1 MVSVNRWW
9 IAVAGVCMQMAL
21 GAAYAWSVFR
31 IPLTKE
37 FGWSIA
43 QVSFT
48 FTISFFCLGCTSVL
62 GGIWM
67 NRKGPRIVAIFA
79 GLMWGGGVFLAQA
92 LQRAGRAAALDHSP
106 DMVQATRRRNRAAV
120 ADGRL
125 EVVEGDAA
133 QLPWPDGSLTAVAMN
148 QVLFWLREPSAALA
162 EAHRVLRPGGRLA
175 MLSASDRTATRILMA
190 PYVRGGAT
198 LRSDSQ
204 VAGLLRTAGFSQVSV
219 TSTLIGVQFV
229 LATRT

>member
-1 MVSVNRWW
+1 VTVPVNRRRRRLAEAARRPSGRLGRL
-9 IAVAGVCMQMAL
+9 IYSAPLSSSYRRILRDLAL
-21 GAAYAWSVFR
+21 G
-31 IPLTKE
+31 P
-37 FGWSIA
+37 GD
-43 QVSFT
+43 
-48 FTISFFCLGCTSVL
+48 VL
-62 GGIWM
+62 LEV
-67 NRKGPRIVAIFA
+67 GP
-79 GLMWGGGVFLAQA
+79 GGGVFMAQA

-133 QLPWPDGSLTAVAMN
+133 QLPWPDESFTAVAMN
-148 QVLFWLREPSAALA
+148 QVLFWLREPGAALA
-162 EAHRVLRPGGRLA
+162 EARRVLRPGGRLA